1 MLKES
6 EIKKI
11 EAKIGYQ
18 FKNKTL
24 LKQAF
29 SRRSYSAVSGGE
41 NNEVMEFLGDRALA
55 FAVVKDF
62 ADLYGRINSKTEFVC
77 SKSVGE
83 LSRENVELVKNA
95 NLADCI
101 TRLGLTKYMQVRENR
116 EKTNAKSRADLF
128 EAILGAV
135 ALDSDWNVGAL
146 SQTFRRMMYGH
157 EELRDEKSFDFTE
170 SFITEVLRHHLFVSK
185 SDFCQT
191 EFNVRCSFAM
201 SLCGRSCKIEGAGKS
216 EQEAER
222 DAFAVSYKLCRFL
235 LEKEFPADE
244 DYTTL
249 LYLLYK
255 KGFVAEPNFRF
266 EYFPVNSMRQ
276 RDLWKCH
283 ASLSDSDEEFEVE
296 ASSLHK
302 AKNTASYAILCATF
316 GIAPEEVD
324 FEPEIV
330 RGQGLL
336 KHILSKYGSAA

>member
-11 EAKIGYQ
+11 ETKIGYQ
-18 FKNKTL
+18 FKNKVL

-41 NNEVMEFLGDRALA
+41 NNEVMEFLGDRALG

-62 ADLYGRINSKTEFVC
+62 ADLYGRINSKAEFVC

-83 LSRENVELVKNA
+83 LSREDIELVKNA
-95 NLADCI
+95 HLADCI
-101 TRLGLTKYMQVRENR
+101 TRLGLTKYMQVRLSR
-116 EKTNAKSRADLF
+116 EKTTLKRRADLF

-146 SQTFRRMMYGH
+146 SQTFRRMMYGQEGLCN
-157 EELRDEKSFDFTE
+157 EESFDFIE
-170 SFITEVLRHHLFVSK
+170 SFKAEVLYHQIFVSK
-185 SDFCQT
+185 TTFCQT
-191 EFNVRCSFAM
+191 EYTVRCSFEM
-201 SLCGRSCKIEGAGKS
+201 LLCGRSCKIEGAGKS

-222 DAFAVSYKLCRFL
+222 NAFAVSYKLCRFL

-249 LYLLYK
+249 LYLLYE

-296 ASSLHK
+296 ADSLCE
-302 AKNTASYAILCATF
+302 AKNTASYAILCSTF
-316 GIAPEEVD
+316 GIAAEEVA

-336 KHILSKYGSAA
+336 KYILSKYGSAA